1 MIEQTRNT
9 STFNVYSAKDVT
21 NIHQTRGT
29 SYLDQSFLSQW
40 DYTCLFHEI
49 SWKWVLKK
57 LTSRNSPFFGCWGFG
72 GNPNGVEDTQLTVL
86 GNQQCQDLNH
96 SCSHSDT
103 AACTRSPVPGVSIND
118 QDSPPARASDG
129 SWQLHS
135 RHGHLIDF
143 LLLYLAPLTA
153 HPWKLVSHCKGD
165 IFQYNSGFRIS
176 CCLLNQGRLL
186 WDIGDDE
193 SQEEMMCSAHEEK
206 QLPFLSQYSIFDR
219 E

>member
-1 MIEQTRNT
+1 MIEQTCKT
-9 STFNVYSAKDVT
+9 STFKDVT
-21 NIHQTRGT
+21 NIHRTHG
-29 SYLDQSFLSQW
+29 SSCLDQSFLSRW
-40 DYTCLFHEI
+40 DYLYLPLP
-49 SWKWVLKK
+49 WDLLKMGSEK
-57 LTSRNSPFFGCWGFG
+57 TNFQEFPFFGCWGFG
-72 GNPNGVEDTQLTVL
+72 GNPNGIEDTQLTVL
-86 GNQQCQDLNH
+86 GNHQRCQDLNH

-103 AACTRSPVPGVSIND
+103 AACTRSLVPGVSIND
-118 QDSPPARASDG
+118 QDSPPARASVG

-186 WDIGDDE
+186 WNIEDDE
-193 SQEEMMCSAHEEK
+193 SQEETMCSAHEEK
-206 QLPFLSQYSIFDR
+206 QLPFLSQYSTFDR